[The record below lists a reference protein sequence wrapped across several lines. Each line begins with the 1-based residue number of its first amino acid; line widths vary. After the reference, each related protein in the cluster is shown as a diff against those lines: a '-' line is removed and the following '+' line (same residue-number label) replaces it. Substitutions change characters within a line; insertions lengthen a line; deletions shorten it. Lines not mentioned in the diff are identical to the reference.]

1 MFYVDVANG
10 CSVCE
15 MNQKHLICLWFLT
28 GTRYAVVN
36 ASHRKWGSMLGSC
49 TITVQCK
56 GFASL
61 GEKAFEYVL

>member
-15 MNQKHLICLWFLT
+15 MNPKHFMCLLFLIDM
-28 GTRYAVVN
+28 RYALFN
-36 ASHRKWGSMLGSC
+36 ASNRKWGSMFGSC